1 MSYFYDI
8 KNFGVQL
15 SKTRNDLYENSEDDK
30 DYGFCRTQEQLGIEI
45 GKICDNSNSAVE
57 RRTIGRWEQGKA
69 FPRLDQFAA
78 LCDLLECDAD
88 YLMGHSKILVRTTD
102 DISKATGLNY
112 GTVEKIV
119 NNKNDPCGMASI
131 INYLVNAQDFR
142 RICRIV
148 EKQFYSCYIDDDMIS
163 HYSENLRNRL
173 QRAFDQTSVQSTGYD
188 DFTEM
193 FAKNLSREIP
203 YKRIRSIQG
212 YPNRFLDYW
221 SNNLSKDRFHDISNQ
236 ARYDLKITDDEVA
249 LYNHFIHRLAKDS
262 FPTLSN
268 ARKREFEYS
277 RISTLV
283 MNLIDN
289 YIDEKCHTTKRLVR
303 EYVKERKHDDV

>member
-1 MSYFYDI
+1 MSYFNDI
-8 KNFGVQL
+8 KSFGNQL
-15 SKTRNDLYENSEDDK
+15 SETRKELYENSEDDK
-30 DYGFCRTQEQLGIEI
+30 KHGFCRTQEQLGIEI
-45 GKICDNSNSAVE
+45 GRICDNSNSAVE
-57 RRTIGRWEQGKA
+57 RRTISRWEQGKA

-112 GTVEKIV
+112 GTVEEIV
-119 NNKNDPCGMASI
+119 NSKNDPCGIASI
-131 INYLVNAQDFR
+131 INYLVNDQDFQ

-148 EKQFYSCYIDDDMIS
+148 EKQFYNCYVDDDMIS

-173 QRAFDQTSVQSTGYD
+173 QRAFDQTTTLASGYD
-188 DFTEM
+188 DFIEL
-193 FAKNLSREIP
+193 FAKNIGGEIS
-203 YKRIRSIQG
+203 YQRIRSIQER
-212 YPNRFLDYW
+212 PSRFLDYW
-221 SNNLSKDRFHDISNQ
+221 INNLSEDRFNDIYNQ
-236 ARYDLKITDDEVA
+236 AHYDLGIADDEVA
-249 LYNHFIHRLAKDS
+249 LYNHFIHRLAEDS

-268 ARKREFEYS
+268 AKTREFEYS

-289 YIDEKCHTTKRLVR
+289 YIDERCRTMKRHIR
-303 EYVKERKHDDV
+303 EYAKKLNHDDE